1 MHYFSQF
8 RQAIIAA
15 LIGIVI
21 TLAVTSILRYVDNK
35 DIQAKL
41 QDELLSLQS
50 EIGREIQ
57 SHMFGLTWVASQH
70 ASNQYR
76 SATSWLTEG
85 PIINAYYPN
94 FRILMWVNK
103 DGIIEGV
110 HPNVFAN
117 ELIGNNFTEQSGQS
131 LTNYRHNSRYL
142 IRAGELQRDASDLLL
157 IVPHLTSEPSGYYVA
172 ELNTNQLLHA
182 TLSTYLTE
190 GSQFQISNHETNE
203 VLFDFSGDQ
212 RFYNSWRVSSS
223 VKSFDQELRFDLWP
237 SVARLN
243 EMRSN
248 LPLFFILVGLFTTA
262 LITFV
267 LYVLAVSRVRAQEL
281 ADTNLDLYVEIDER
295 ERVEKRMAYL
305 ASHDGLTGLA
315 NRNAL
320 IEHLDVAMQKCNAQQ
335 KLVDTL
341 LIDLDNFKDV
351 NDALGHT
358 LGDELLKSVGARL
371 KKLQPASGVL
381 ARLGGDEFAMTVTD
395 IESVVELE
403 TLAQNVLDAL
413 KVHFTVEDYELFISA
428 SIGIAISQS
437 DEDKADDILRNS
449 DTALYRAKELG
460 RSIYHVYSQVLHTE
474 LTERIE
480 LVKRLREAVN
490 NEQLTVFYQPKID
503 MSSRRIVG
511 LEALVRWI
519 DSDGAI
525 IGPDT
530 FIPLAEDTGLIIPI
544 SNFVLKT
551 ACAQLKRWHDLGL
564 TDLQLSVNLSGKQ
577 LQSDGLMDFILEVI
591 EETGIPSHLLELE
604 LTEQVFI
611 ENIKSHTNFMHAV
624 RDQGMTLAI
633 DDFGVGY
640 SSLSYLK
647 HFPVNVLK
655 IDRSFVQD
663 LPDDKD
669 DATITQTII
678 NLANSLDIGLVAEG
692 VETEA
697 QVDFLIERG
706 CLVGQGF
713 LFSRPIPS
721 SEMTE
726 LLTRYHGLVPI
737 QID

>member
-1 MHYFSQF
+1 MQYFSHF

-15 LIGIVI
+15 LSGIII
-21 TLAVTSILRYVDNK
+21 TLAVTSVLRYMDNK
-35 DIQAKL
+35 SVQANL

-50 EIGREIQ
+50 EIGREVQ
-57 SHMFGLTWVASQH
+57 SHMFGLTWVARQH
-70 ASNQYR
+70 ASNPNR
-76 SATSWLTEG
+76 TGVSWLTEG

-94 FRILMWVNK
+94 FRILLWVNSA
-103 DGIIEGV
+103 GIIEAV

-117 ELIGNNFTEQSGQS
+117 ELINTHFTEQTGQS
-131 LTNYRHNSRYL
+131 LKDFRHNSRYL
-142 IRAGELQRDASDLLL
+142 IRAGKMQRDSSDMLLL
-157 IVPHLTSEPSGYYVA
+157 VPQLATEPRGYYVA

-182 TLSTYLTE
+182 TIASYLTP
-190 GSQFQISNHETNE
+190 GSQFQIRNSKTNE
-203 VLFDFSGDQ
+203 LIFDFSGDH
-212 RFYNSWRVSSS
+212 RFYDSWRVSSAIM
-223 VKSFDQELRFDLWP
+223 SFDQELRFDLWP
-237 SVARLN
+237 SVERLS
-243 EMRSN
+243 EMRSS
-248 LPLFFILVGLFTTA
+248 LPLFFVLAGLFTTA
-262 LITFV
+262 LMTSV
-267 LYVLAVSRVRAQEL
+267 LYILAVSRVRAQEL
-281 ADTNLDLYVEIDER
+281 ADTNLDLYVEIEER

-305 ASHDGLTGLA
+305 ASHDWLTGLA

-320 IEHLDVAMQKCNAQQ
+320 IEHLEKAMLRSNSRNT
-335 KLVDTL
+335 LVGAL

-358 LGDELLKSVGARL
+358 LGDELLKAVAQRL
-371 KKLQPASGVL
+371 TELQPASGVL

-395 IESVVELE
+395 IKSVGVLE
-403 TLAQNVLDAL
+403 DLAAQVLEAL
-413 KVHFTVEDYELFISA
+413 KKHFTVEDYELFISA
-428 SIGIAISQS
+428 SIGIAISESAS
-437 DEDKADDILRNS
+437 DEADDIMRNA

-460 RSIYHVYSQVLHTE
+460 RSVFHVYSNILHIE

-480 LVKRLREAVN
+480 LVKRLRQAVD
-490 NEQLTVFYQPKID
+490 NEQLTVYYQPKID
-503 MSSRRIVG
+503 MASRRIIG

-519 DSDGAI
+519 DHDGSI
-525 IGPDT
+525 IGPDA

-551 ACAQLKRWHDLGL
+551 ACAQLKAWHDIGFN
-564 TDLQLSVNLSGKQ
+564 DLQLSVNLSGKQ
-577 LQSDGLMDFILEVI
+577 LQSPNLMGFILDVI

-624 RDQGMTLAI
+624 RDEGMTLAI

-692 VETEA
+692 VETED

-706 CLVGQGF
+706 CMVGQGF

-721 SEMTE
+721 AEMTE
-726 LLTRYHGLVPI
+726 LLTRYQGLVPI

>member
-1 MHYFSQF
+1 MQYFSHF

-15 LIGIVI
+15 LIGVVV
-21 TLAVTSILRYVDNK
+21 TLAVASVLRFVDNK
-35 DIQAKL
+35 RIHASL
-41 QDELLSLQS
+41 QDELSSLQS
-50 EIGREIQ
+50 EITREMRA
-57 SHMFGLTWVASQH
+57 HLFGLEWVAKQH
-70 ASNQYR
+70 ASNQNR
-76 SATSWLTEG
+76 TGASWLAEG
-85 PIINAYYPN
+85 PVITNSYSN
-94 FRILMWVNK
+94 FRILMWVNNSGTIEAVYPPAFAE
-103 DGIIEGV
+103 GIV
-110 HPNVFAN
+110 NT
-117 ELIGNNFTEQSGQS
+117 NFTEQTGKNLTDYEHAKRYISRSG
-131 LTNYRHNSRYL
+131 L
-142 IRAGELQRDASDLLL
+142 LQREHSDLLMV
-157 IVPHLTSEPSGYYVA
+157 IPHLTSEPSGYYMA
-172 ELNTNQLLHA
+172 LLNTKELLNI
-182 TLSTYLTE
+182 TLAAYLTPS
-190 GSQFQISNHETNE
+190 SQFQIINITSNN
-203 VLFDFSGDQ
+203 VFYKAANDQ
-212 RFYNSWRVSSS
+212 RFYNTWRVSHTLPIFGE
-223 VKSFDQELRFDLWP
+223 VFRLDLWP
-237 SVARLN
+237 SVERLN
-243 EMRSN
+243 EMRST
-248 LPLFFILVGLFTTA
+248 LPLFFVLAGLFTTG
-262 LITFV
+262 LMTFV

-281 ADTNLDLYVEIDER
+281 ADTNLDLYIEIEER

-305 ASHDGLTGLA
+305 ASHDILTGLA
-315 NRNAL
+315 NRHAL
-320 IEHLDVAMQKCNAQQ
+320 IENLDIAMKKYNSQQ
-335 KLVDTL
+335 KLVGAL
-341 LIDLDNFKDV
+341 IIDLDNFKDV

-358 LGDELLKSVGARL
+358 LGDELLKAVAKRL
-371 KKLQPASGVL
+371 TELQPASGVL

-395 IESVVELE
+395 IESVTVLE
-403 TLAQNVLDAL
+403 ELAQQVLDAL
-413 KVHFTVEDYELFISA
+413 KVHFTVEGYELFISG
-428 SIGIAISQS
+428 SIGIAISQT
-437 DEDKADDILRNS
+437 DEDQADDIMRNA

-460 RSIYHVYSQVLHTE
+460 RSVYHVYSHILHKE

-480 LVKRLREAVN
+480 LVKRLREAVD
-490 NEQLTVFYQPKID
+490 NEQLAVFYQPKID

-519 DSDGAI
+519 DQDGSI

-551 ACAQLKRWHDLGL
+551 ACIQLKRWHDLGL
-564 TDLQLSVNLSGKQ
+564 NDLQLSVNLSGKQ
-577 LQSDGLMDFILEVI
+577 LQSDGLMEFILSVI
-591 EETGIPSHLLELE
+591 EETGIPRHLLELE

-624 RDQGMTLAI
+624 REQGMTLAI

-692 VETEA
+692 VETEE

-706 CLVGQGF
+706 CLIGQGF

-726 LLTRYHGLVPI
+726 LLTRYQGLVPI